1 MEILRLIILI
11 GAILYSSFFISYIF
25 KNKFGETIVSSFV
38 VLTLL
43 MMLSAFLGRL
53 SYYKYVFAI
62 FFIIITVFF
71 AIRII
76 KNKDKV
82 LKYFSSFLSPSV
94 IIYILFFIY
103 MYINLQNVGLSNIDD
118 LGLWGTR
125 IKDMMRTD
133 VMYTNEQYTAF
144 GISSYPPFTGMLG
157 VLFCKILGGF
167 NESYVILSMSMFSI
181 SFFFPLL
188 DKFKWDI
195 KGIFASISTFILSV
209 LITLCVSQNSSMA
222 YESFVYNSLY
232 VDWLLS
238 FALASSFYKIYNFDF
253 NSVFDYL
260 FIGVNC
266 TVMILTKQIGIAL
279 VLLVVATLLLKLL
292 FEKNKNKQ
300 SFIKYFTLSAL
311 LPIIVFVIW
320 RWYLSLFI
328 GKTSIDGGMISNASN
343 TLSND
348 IDTALNTIK
357 LFVEAFFNRDIMVHP
372 IELSYFWLII
382 IIVFVLSI
390 FGIIK
395 KKDKTYYLTTLM
407 YFLGSL
413 GYALAILLSYL
424 FIFGYE
430 GTTLAMYGRYMQ
442 TYTYAGVI
450 IVLMLMANNIKFD
463 KFNITLVIAT
473 LLMVEPNSIDTIIY
487 NPNRVKFR
495 ESEIA
500 KLDNYFETEYNYQN
514 LLVINQTNMAYKN
527 LIRFTADEKG
537 ENISFYQ
544 LTKDTPIEEF
554 INLLKE
560 NELLYIGDYDD
571 IFMPFWEELTDLP
584 PYNNSLYRIINNN
597 HDIEFELIYTWD
609 D

>member
-1 MEILRLIILI
+1 
-11 GAILYSSFFISYIF
+11 
-25 KNKFGETIVSSFV
+25 
-38 VLTLL
+38 
-43 MMLSAFLGRL
+43 
-53 SYYKYVFAI
+53 
-62 FFIIITVFF
+62 
-71 AIRII
+71 
-76 KNKDKV
+76 
-82 LKYFSSFLSPSV
+82 
-94 IIYILFFIY
+94 

-118 LGLWGTR
+118 LGLWGSR

-144 GISSYPPFTGMLG
+144 GVSSYPPFTGMLG

-167 NESYVILSMSMFSI
+167 NESYAILSMSMFSI

-292 FEKNKNKQ
+292 FDKNKNKQ

-450 IVLMLMANNIKFD
+450 IVLMLMANNI
-463 KFNITLVIAT
+463 
-473 LLMVEPNSIDTIIY
+473 
-487 NPNRVKFR
+487 
-495 ESEIA
+495 
-500 KLDNYFETEYNYQN
+500 
-514 LLVINQTNMAYKN
+514 
-527 LIRFTADEKG
+527 
-537 ENISFYQ
+537 
-544 LTKDTPIEEF
+544 
-554 INLLKE
+554 
-560 NELLYIGDYDD
+560 
-571 IFMPFWEELTDLP
+571 
-584 PYNNSLYRIINNN
+584 
-597 HDIEFELIYTWD
+597 
-609 D
+609 